1 MDRQREHTTVHPA
14 LALAVWML
22 VALLLRLFHIT
33 QESLWWD
40 EYTSHVYLGA
50 SSLAEFLSLN
60 RTLDPL
66 TLPAYYSLEYLWTH
80 YVHDSVLSLR
90 LMSIGIGLA
99 TLPLVYALGR
109 RFCGYRAGLVAAAL
123 LVLSPVHIHHSQ
135 GIRMYVL
142 FVFLAV
148 AAVWSF
154 VQLLDRPR
162 SGWWVLHGLVSVLLY
177 WTHPFAGLVPAV
189 LGAFLLLRYKS
200 REGMFWRWTLFQS
213 ILFAPTVIYLATV
226 RFWPAA
232 STSAWIEHPSL
243 RALLAD
249 LFFDDISAFHW
260 QFRMGEFA
268 QYPGSLR
275 IAVDVLFAV
284 LIAGMLLLFFL
295 RMRGGRAVGESPE
308 PDRELTLLAVIWLVL
323 PPVMLFVLSLAV
335 RPCMFPRYTVHCIV
349 PLYLLLG
356 GAVASVKT
364 PVRKHVI
371 TTVLLAMMALQ
382 WLWLQ
387 PGPQRTDWRSAG
399 LFLHERTTKDDIVLV
414 ESLLWRDVFQH
425 NLKHVTPGLLEAP
438 VAAAEETG
446 LLAAQSALCLGML
459 GNEDR
464 GGLWVVIA
472 LRFFESGP
480 PVVYEQYLKRWGISY
495 QRWFFPAVR
504 EVYVYRL
511 NRPEP
516 GTLPDSMEALF
527 AQWDKVQ
534 PDKPLVPGELDAH
547 TKEAFGDLA
556 MALAEKGRTN
566 MARNILEGLFQRDE
580 YSRQLFGNILAALDA
595 GEPLQS
601 RIDAVRAL
609 WQGYGFR
616 GNGQTGHACRA
627 FERAA
632 TLDPGHAVA
641 NLELGFE
648 SLSLGR
654 NAEAANA
661 FERAANDDSR
671 YRILGNLVE
680 ALRGNGDADGAL
692 RAVQAYRRGILEQ
705 SRGNLDAAADLLR
718 QAVAADPQLD
728 DAHTSLAFVLIVQRK
743 PDEAQEALDKY
754 ISGNDS
760 PSPGAYGLLAVAHMA
775 RGELDKAVEYADRAI
790 AMDEAY
796 ARQFGPL
803 FQALFHERSLEK
815 TRAALDTLKGEGI
828 DLYPLLYDYAL
839 HLLH

>member
-1 MDRQREHTTVHPA
+1 MDRQRTHTTLHPA
-14 LALAVWML
+14 LALGIWML

-33 QESLWWD
+33 RESLWWD

-50 SSLAEFLSLN
+50 SSLPEFLSLN

-66 TLPAYYSLEYLWTH
+66 TLPAYYCLEYLWTH
-80 YVHDSVLSLR
+80 YVQNSVLSLR
-90 LMSIGIGLA
+90 LMSIAIGLA
-99 TLPLVYALGR
+99 TMSLVYALGR
-109 RFCGYRAGLVAAAL
+109 RLYGSRAGLVTAAL
-123 LVLSPVHIHHSQ
+123 LALSPVHIHHSQ

-142 FVFLAV
+142 FVFLVVAV
-148 AAVWSF
+148 AWSF
-154 VQLLDRPR
+154 VRLLDRPR
-162 SGWWVLHGLVSVLLY
+162 PGWWLLHGLVSVLLY

-189 LGAFLLLRYKS
+189 FGAFLLLRYRS
-200 REGMFWRWTLFQS
+200 RKWLFWCWTLFQS
-213 ILFAPTVIYLATV
+213 LLFAPTVIYLATV

-232 STSAWIEHPSL
+232 STSAWIEKPSL

-249 LFFDDISAFHW
+249 LFFDDIAAFHW
-260 QFRMGEFA
+260 QFRMGVFA
-268 QYPGSLR
+268 QYLGSLR
-275 IAVDVLFAV
+275 IGVDVLFAAF
-284 LIAGMLLLFFL
+284 IAGMLLLFFL
-295 RMRGGRAVGESPE
+295 RMRRGHAAGRDPE
-308 PDRELTLLAVIWLVL
+308 PDRELTLLAVLWLVL
-323 PPVMLFVLSLAV
+323 PPVMLFALSLVV

-356 GAVASVKT
+356 GAVASLKT
-364 PVRKHVI
+364 PFKQRFLAG
-371 TTVLLAMMALQ
+371 TLLALMALQ

-399 LFLHERTTKDDIVLV
+399 LFLHEQTTKDDIVLV

-425 NLKHVTPGLLEAP
+425 NLKHLTPGLLEAP

-459 GNEDR
+459 GKEDP
-464 GGLWVVIA
+464 GDLWVVIA

-480 PVVYEQYLKRWGISY
+480 PVIYEQYLKRWGISFK
-495 QRWFFPAVR
+495 RWFFPAVR

-534 PDKPLVPGELDAH
+534 PDKPIVPGEVDAR

-556 MALAEKGRTN
+556 MALAEKGRVD
-566 MARNILEGLFQRDE
+566 MARKVLEGLFVRDE
-580 YSRQLFGNILAALDA
+580 FSRQLFGNILAALNTGVA
-595 GEPLQS
+595 LQS
-601 RIDAVRAL
+601 RVDAVRAL

-616 GNGQTGHACRA
+616 GNGQTRHACRA
-627 FERAA
+627 FEKAVA
-632 TLDPGHAVA
+632 LDPRHAVA

-648 SLSLGR
+648 SLDLGR
-654 NAEAANA
+654 NAEAADA
-661 FERAANDDSR
+661 FERAASDDGR
-671 YRILGNLVE
+671 YRILGNLVK
-680 ALRGNGDADGAL
+680 ALRTNGDVDGAFE
-692 RAVQAYRRGILEQ
+692 AVQAYRQGILEQ
-705 SRGNLDAAADLLR
+705 SRGHLDAAAILLR
-718 QAVAADPQLD
+718 RAVAADPHLD

-743 PDEAQEALDKY
+743 IEEAQQVLGAYVNEVP
-754 ISGNDS
+754 S
-760 PSPGAYGLLAVAHMA
+760 PSPGAYGLLAVTYMA
-775 RGELDKAVEYADRAI
+775 RNELDKAVECADRAI

-815 TRAALDTLKGEGI
+815 TRAALDTLKGEGM